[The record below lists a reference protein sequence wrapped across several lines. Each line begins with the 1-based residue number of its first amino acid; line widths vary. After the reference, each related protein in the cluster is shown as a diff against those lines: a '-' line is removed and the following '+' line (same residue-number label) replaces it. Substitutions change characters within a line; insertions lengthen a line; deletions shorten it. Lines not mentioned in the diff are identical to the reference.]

1 MDIMLKWIAYVIL
14 SAAETWIGYRLFN
27 TYLTR
32 NSVRQRYYWL
42 GVIFYFT
49 FQMFSYVNESP
60 MFSTAAYY
68 FFFATIIAVVFF
80 SDSLQNKITIA
91 LLFVI
96 MNYACKTAMTGIA
109 LAWGEQTLPRELINY
124 RIVMDPWSQM
134 MACILFVLSLW
145 QQLIKLQ
152 VNWLVLHRLILTDIC
167 IVCLCA
173 PDIRRKALLPSC
185 FMPWR
190 IG

>member
-109 LAWGEQTLPRELINY
+109 LAWGEQTFRG
-124 RIVMDPWSQM
+124 S
-134 MACILFVLSLW
+134 
-145 QQLIKLQ
+145 
-152 VNWLVLHRLILTDIC
+152 
-167 IVCLCA
+167 
-173 PDIRRKALLPSC
+173 
-185 FMPWR
+185 
-190 IG
+190 

>member
-32 NSVRQRYYWL
+32 NSVRQRCYWL

-80 SDSLQNKITIA
+80 SDSLQIP
-91 LLFVI
+91 
-96 MNYACKTAMTGIA
+96 G
-109 LAWGEQTLPRELINY
+109 
-124 RIVMDPWSQM
+124 
-134 MACILFVLSLW
+134 
-145 QQLIKLQ
+145 
-152 VNWLVLHRLILTDIC
+152 
-167 IVCLCA
+167 
-173 PDIRRKALLPSC
+173 RR
-185 FMPWR
+185 
-190 IG
+190 

>member
-1 MDIMLKWIAYVIL
+1 MDIMLKWITYVIL

-68 FFFATIIAVVFF
+68 F
-80 SDSLQNKITIA
+80 SLLQLL
-91 LLFVI
+91 LLFSF
-96 MNYACKTAMTGIA
+96 
-109 LAWGEQTLPRELINY
+109 LILY
-124 RIVMDPWSQM
+124 RI
-134 MACILFVLSLW
+134 
-145 QQLIKLQ
+145 
-152 VNWLVLHRLILTDIC
+152 RLRLPY
-167 IVCLCA
+167 CL
-173 PDIRRKALLPSC
+173 LL
-185 FMPWR
+185 
-190 IG
+190 